1 VQEAG
6 TEPSPSSPPRAVITK
21 CCSMEMRNMAAKT
34 CSVTGKEKQNKRDRE
49 VSRNPVISIMAAYL
63 LSS

>member
-1 VQEAG
+1 
-6 TEPSPSSPPRAVITK
+6 
-21 CCSMEMRNMAAKT
+21 MEMRNMAAKT